1 MRPKGHFTDLIF
13 VASCNL
19 IRVELHVARSSAV
32 GRRMSPRICRLLLVR
47 FFVYLFP
54 PPLFSS
60 FFFFVF
66 LSLHWKRAQ
75 RRLNIALRILAL
87 YGCSL
92 GSSFWNSSKVSFAL
106 TGLECEQPPFASYH
120 GDGTM
125 IYPTRK
131 SNPGT
136 PRAVL
141 SHFASSISVENT
153 YLHYSYA
160 LCAGQGI

>member
-1 MRPKGHFTDLIF
+1 LSIHIIYINTNDADTHLRGQAFSGTQDEPKDLPA
-13 VASCNL
+13 ASCEIFCVPL
-19 IRVELHVARSSAV
+19 
-32 GRRMSPRICRLLLVR
+32 
-47 FFVYLFP
+47 P
-54 PPLFSS
+54 PTPLFIFI

-153 YLHYSYA
+153 FLHYSYA